1 MSLKWSS
8 SIINQSRNQKGFY
21 WFHPWLYLFE
31 MSLYLCTRHRIVAV
45 YLLASDGSQSVRRR
59 TKFATPC
66 FISPK
71 KEHNLNYS
79 TTTRPAHRHTYTYTH
94 TSVHIYTCTQTNR
107 EKSFESGLWLAGV
120 AVKCQLMGMF
130 VQN

>member
-1 MSLKWSS
+1 MGASQYAVAQNL
-8 SIINQSRNQKGFY
+8 QPLVLFHQK
-21 WFHPWLYLFE
+21 
-31 MSLYLCTRHRIVAV
+31 
-45 YLLASDGSQSVRRR
+45 
-59 TKFATPC
+59 
-66 FISPK
+66 K

-94 TSVHIYTCTQTNR
+94 TSVHIYTCTQTNK

-130 VQN
+130 V